1 MENKLNKTNENNTLK
16 ILKQKLNDSMFKYD
30 LNYNIISRSTGYTRQ
45 SITKYFKGD
54 ASPKFEFLMAY
65 YKLLN
70 NIEPAHNI
78 NFLYFIIDDCDSLYK
93 TTKENLE
100 SIGISNLAVNN
111 IIKATTS
118 ELTSRNELQE
128 YLDLPNY
135 NFKKLFFLN
144 LLLENDG
151 LSELLDSLSKIFE
164 NYKYSH
170 DYDNYTKSFKKSISC
185 LGIKNIEVEKIIE
198 IFSNTLEEQNKNT
211 DNNFLNWELENCIKK
226 YVFNLAT
233 QLTNKK

>member
-1 MENKLNKTNENNTLK
+1 M
-16 ILKQKLNDSMFKYD
+16 
-30 LNYNIISRSTGYTRQ
+30 YN
-45 SITKYFKGD
+45 
-54 ASPKFEFLMAY
+54 
-65 YKLLN
+65 
-70 NIEPAHNI
+70 NI

-135 NFKKLFFLN
+135 NFKRLFFLN